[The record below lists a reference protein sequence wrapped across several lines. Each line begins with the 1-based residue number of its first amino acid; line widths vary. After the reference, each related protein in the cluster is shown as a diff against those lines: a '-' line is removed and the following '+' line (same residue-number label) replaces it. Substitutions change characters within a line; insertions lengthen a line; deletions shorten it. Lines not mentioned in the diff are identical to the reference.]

1 MPVADCVTMD
11 LKGVLPVLEIIR
23 KRSTLGRQLSRL
35 AHRHKSRAE
44 VIRERRRKDETTR
57 FDSDYRIDF
66 LTLKLRRQR
75 INRIAQPFGML
86 QQSGDVIKIDAG
98 LGKVRHFAN

>member
-1 MPVADCVTMD
+1 MPVANRVAMD
-11 LKGVLPVLEIIR
+11 LKCVLPVLEIIR

-35 AHRHKSRAE
+35 AHRYETRTE

-57 FDSDYRIDF
+57 LDADHRVD
-66 LTLKLRRQR
+66 LPPQKLETQR
-75 INRIAQPFGML
+75 ITRIAQSLGIF
-86 QQSGDVIKIDAG
+86 QQRRDVIKIDAG